1 MKTNNLRQNTFAL
14 IAALIWGTAFVAQS
28 MAAETVSAFA
38 FNAAR
43 SYVGGLVL
51 IPVWLLFAK
60 SRKNNPEAANWK
72 KKDLLIGGI
81 CCGSALFIAAYLQQK
96 GLETTTAGKAGFITA
111 LYIIIVPIFGLFLK
125 KKAPKSVWL
134 GVMLAVVGLY
144 FLCINETVTIAAGD
158 LYIVGCAFC
167 FAGHILTIDHFAP
180 KVDIIAMSCIQ
191 FFVTAVLSTV
201 GALLWESQSWVGLEQ
216 ALFPILYVGVFSSGV
231 AYTLQIFAQRGS
243 NPTVISLLLS
253 MESVFAVLAGA
264 IILGDSLSGREYFGC
279 LLVLLAVV
287 LSQLPEKKEQIVK

>member
-1 MKTNNLRQNTFAL
+1 MKTNNLRQNAFAL

-72 KKDLLIGGI
+72 QKDLIMGGV
-81 CCGSALFIAAYLQQK
+81 CCGTALFIAAYLQQK

-111 LYIIIVPIFGLFLK
+111 LYIVIVPIFGLFLK
-125 KKAPKSVWL
+125 KKAPKQVWF
-134 GVMLAVVGLY
+134 GVALAVVGLY
-144 FLCINETVTIAAGD
+144 FLCINEELTIAVGD
-158 LYIVGCAFC
+158 LYTVACAFC
-167 FAGHILTIDHFAP
+167 FAGHILTIDHFAH
-180 KVDIIAMSCIQ
+180 KVDIIAMACIQ

-201 GALLWESQSWVGLEQ
+201 GTFLWETQSWAGIEQ
-216 ALFPILYVGVFSSGV
+216 AFWPIMFVGVLSSGL

-264 IILGDSLSGREYFGC
+264 LILGDSLSGREYFGC
-279 LLVLLAVV
+279 LLVLAAVV
-287 LSQLPEKKEQIVK
+287 ASQLPEKKNRL

>member
-1 MKTNNLRQNTFAL
+1 MKTSNLRQNLLAL
-14 IAALIWGTAFVAQS
+14 TAALIWGTAFVAQS
-28 MAAETVSAFA
+28 VAAETVSAFA

-51 IPVWLLFAK
+51 IPVWFLFAK
-60 SRKNNPEAANWK
+60 SRKNNPVAAQWK
-72 KKDLLIGGI
+72 QKDLLIGGI
-81 CCGSALFIAAYLQQK
+81 CCGFALFIAAYLQQK
-96 GLETTTAGKAGFITA
+96 GLETTTSGKAGFITA
-111 LYIIIVPIFGLFLK
+111 LYIIIVPIFGIFLK

-134 GVMLAVVGLY
+134 GVVLAAVGLY
-144 FLCINETVTIAAGD
+144 FLCINEAFTIASGD
-158 LYIVGCAFC
+158 LYIVACAFC

-191 FFVTAVLSTV
+191 FFVTAVLSTM
-201 GALLWESQSWVGLEQ
+201 GALLWESQSLAGIQV
-216 ALFPILYVGVFSSGV
+216 ALLPILYVGVFSSGV

-264 IILGDSLSGREYFGC
+264 MILGDNLSGREYFGC
-279 LLVLLAVV
+279 ALVLAAVV
-287 LSQLPEKKEQIVK
+287 VSQLPEKKNKV